1 MVPRRNAPLWKRF
14 LLYRG
19 IYMKKY
25 MVEQQFIISMY
36 EYFVHYCQL
45 EERVA
50 FRYCNYPHE
59 RIREVVH
66 NRRIGRF
73 PIAYYQDEYAKLGL
87 VVWVIDRTGKKLPYV
102 NPLLLGNLS
111 AQEII
116 ARLWM
121 GTDPRQLL
129 EHALKRTDI
138 SVVPVTMVP
147 ELPGYTRKKSYQKKI
162 DQKRREWLE

>member
-1 MVPRRNAPLWKRF
+1 
-14 LLYRG
+14 
-19 IYMKKY
+19 MKKY
-25 MVEQQFIISMY
+25 IVEQQFIISMY

-45 EERVA
+45 KERVA

-66 NRRIGRF
+66 NKGIGRF
-73 PIAYYQDEYAKLGL
+73 PIAYYQSEYAQLGL
-87 VVWVIDRTGKKLPYV
+87 IVWVADRSGKTLPYV

-116 ARLWM
+116 ARLLM

-162 DQKRREWLE
+162 DQKRRE

>member
-1 MVPRRNAPLWKRF
+1 
-14 LLYRG
+14 
-19 IYMKKY
+19 
-25 MVEQQFIISMY
+25 MVEQQAIISMY
-36 EYFVHYCQL
+36 EYLVHYCQL
-45 EERVA
+45 KERVA
-50 FRYCNYPHE
+50 FQYCNYPHE

-66 NRRIGRF
+66 NKRAERF

-102 NPLLLGNLS
+102 NPLLLGKLS

-121 GTDPRQLL
+121 ETDPRYLL
-129 EHALKRTDI
+129 EQVLERTYG
-138 SVVPVTMVP
+138 VVAPKSMMP
-147 ELPGYTRKKSYQKKI
+147 EFSGYTRKKSYQKKI